1 MSLFRY
7 EFLPKAE
14 GELAEAI
21 THYDAAQSG
30 LGIELAIELER
41 VIQLLLDNPFAG
53 KVAQLPTKVAYRE
66 FLLHRFPYRVIYSV
80 EEDCILIVAVLYQG
94 RRPGYWQSRVQE
106 KPSRYA
112 AAA

>member
-1 MSLFRY
+1 VSLFRY

-21 THYDAAQSG
+21 TYYDAVKSG
-30 LGIELAIELER
+30 LGIELAVELER

-106 KPSRYA
+106 EASRYA

>member
-21 THYDAAQSG
+21 THYDAAKSG

-53 KVAQLPTKVAYRE
+53 KVAQLPAKVSYRE
-66 FLLHRFPYRVIYSV
+66 FSLHRFPYRVIYSV

-106 KPSRYA
+106 EPAEYLLA
-112 AAA
+112 A

>member
-21 THYDAAQSG
+21 THYDAAKSG

-53 KVAQLPTKVAYRE
+53 KIAQLPTKVAHRE
-66 FLLHRFPYRVIYSV
+66 FLLHRFPYRIIYSV

-94 RRPGYWQSRVQE
+94 RRPGYWQNRIQE
-106 KPSRYA
+106 EPAIYA